1 MNRALLCGA
10 VMAMAMPQAWADA
23 PPSAETQA
31 EIRALIGALK
41 TSGCEFERNGS
52 WYDSTKAA
60 AHLQQKYDY
69 LLKKK
74 LVPTTAAFIE
84 RAGSQ
89 SSMSGKAYQVRCAG
103 QAPVNSADWLNAQL
117 KQLAATR

>member
-1 MNRALLCGA
+1 MKAAWIA
-10 VMAMAMPQAWADA
+10 VSLSLSASLAWAEA
-23 PPSAETQA
+23 APSAQTRA
-31 EIRALIGALK
+31 DITALIGALK
-41 TSGCEFERNGS
+41 QSGCEFSRNGS

-69 LLKKK
+69 LLKKN
-74 LVPTTAAFIE
+74 LVPTTTAFIE

-103 QAPVNSADWLNAQL
+103 QAPVSSAAWLQAQL
-117 KQLAATR
+117 QQMQAKR

>member
-1 MNRALLCGA
+1 MKAAWIA
-10 VMAMAMPQAWADA
+10 VSLSLAANLAWAEA
-23 PPSAETQA
+23 APSAQTQA
-31 EIRALIGALK
+31 DIAALIGALK
-41 TSGCEFERNGS
+41 ASGCEFSRNGS
-52 WYDSTKAA
+52 WYDSVKAA

-69 LLKKK
+69 LLRKN

-89 SSMSGKAYQVRCAG
+89 SSVSGKAYQVRCAG

-117 KQLAATR
+117 KQLPGKR